1 MMFLIPRFQYLA
13 VIFCEPVIWFFM
25 DVELLWAFWRNP
37 KVLAGKQEEKVCEAK
52 KIKGE

>member
-1 MMFLIPRFQYLA
+1 MFLIPRFQYLA